1 MKLDRPLS
9 PPLAHIEHSLF
20 GVSPALIEA
29 VERGETSSAIAEAVH
44 CSPEWAARETAVSR
58 IEPEEIDTTP
68 SLLPPHLRTLIERRL
83 TAREIIAETAEPIPN
98 AGQIVELRQI
108 CTPKKGQLDWVMQV
122 PLYVLLDAPAE
133 AGTLWHGW
141 LVSSEADYAGWWD
154 FVLQDEDGPIEPD
167 AAVVQLWNPLRV
179 YLRMAERVVGRL
191 SPARM
196 QAVRALA
203 SEFVTGNV
211 PTATPVWPGRVA
223 QRFTRGELS
232 VVTGSQLGGDEDPRH
247 HYQHLYFHAAEAI
260 REPARLVLAEL
271 ASMPEQNSISAWLS
285 RLDTLVAQIG
295 TTLIPAPRV
304 ALAMSERDDEAMTI
318 KDRLWDDL
326 ARISVLEIAADGAGR
341 VQVTAESDIAV
352 TCELR
357 VSGVLEFKQTARRGE
372 NPVQIDWETGEVT
385 TLTLTVADGR
395 PALEFPLVRDS

>member
-9 PPLAHIEHSLF
+9 PPLAHIERSLF

-29 VERGETSSAIAEAVH
+29 VERGETSYAIAEAVH
-44 CSPEWAARETAVSR
+44 FSPEWAERETAVSR
-58 IEPEEIDTTP
+58 IEPGELDTTP

-83 TAREIIAETAEPIPN
+83 AAREVIAKTAEPIPA

-133 AGTLWHGW
+133 AATLWHGW
-141 LVSSEADYAGWWD
+141 LVGSEADYAGWWD
-154 FVLQDEDGPIEPD
+154 FVLQEEDGPIEPE
-167 AAVVQLWNPLRV
+167 AAVVQLWNPLRI
-179 YLRMAERVVGRL
+179 YLPMAERVVGRL

-203 SEFVTGNV
+203 SEFVTGNLPTEV
-211 PTATPVWPGRVA
+211 PIWPGRVA
-223 QRFTRGELS
+223 QRLTHGELS
-232 VVTGSQLGGDEDPRH
+232 VVTGSPLGGDEDPRH
-247 HYQHLYFHAAEAI
+247 QYQHLYFHAAEAI
-260 REPARLVLAEL
+260 REPARLALAEL
-271 ASMPEQNSISAWLS
+271 TSVPEQSSIAAWLS
-285 RLDTLVAQIG
+285 RLDNLVAQLG
-295 TTLIPAPRV
+295 TMLIPAPRI
-304 ALAMSERDDEAMTI
+304 ALAMSERDNGAMAI
-318 KDRLWDDL
+318 QDRLWDDL

-341 VQVTAESDIAV
+341 VQVTAESDIDV

-372 NPVQIDWETGEVT
+372 DPVQVDWDAGEVT

-395 PALEFPLVRDS
+395 AALELPLVRDN